1 MAHLYRRGKK
11 GTWYVKFYRDGKQ
24 VLRSLKT
31 TNRRVARDL
40 AIQLEAGAEPT
51 PAAHGQPAPIPS
63 QPSAKT
69 AEAQPVPAPADG
81 RLRLADV
88 LTDFVDQMESNRT
101 HKSFVNECSRLRT
114 IFGDACP
121 RLSRQLKPSKKR
133 KKKAHRDHAIEVE
146 YLDELTTAVINKHI
160 QERIRRDG
168 ISPATVLRIREIL
181 HRLFTWASERYGFYP
196 NGDPRFPNPA
206 AAIKRPTLQAPMVRF
221 LTLEDVE
228 EQLEAFKDMPV
239 IRTMVAVYIYA
250 GLRRAEALW
259 LTRGDI
265 DLTRRLIYI
274 RAKEVDGDYWQ
285 PKTKRNRAVP
295 ISSTLEK
302 LLKSYRPRGEGPW
315 YFPSS
320 SGQRWDPD
328 TFGHYLADLN
338 KKRGLAWTC
347 LDFRHTFGSQLAQRG
362 VSLYKIAE
370 LMGNS
375 PEICRRHYAAIRTEH
390 LHKDVEFED

>member
-1 MAHLYRRGKK
+1 MAHLYRRGKN
-11 GTWYVKFYRDGKQ
+11 GTWYVKFYQDGQQ

-31 TNRRVARDL
+31 TNRRIARDL

-51 PAAHGQPAPIPS
+51 VQVQQIPTNS
-63 QPSAKT
+63 LPEAG
-69 AEAQPVPAPADG
+69 AENTDVGKDVD
-81 RLRLADV
+81 RLKLADV
-88 LTDFVDQMESNRT
+88 LDEFVDQLESNRT
-101 HKSFVNECSRLRT
+101 HKSFKNECSRLRT
-114 IFGDACP
+114 IFGNACP
-121 RLSRQLKPSKKR
+121 KLSLQLKPSKKQL
-133 KKKAHRDHAIEVE
+133 KKTSHAHTIKIK
-146 YLDELTTAVINKHI
+146 YLDELTTVVINKHI

-168 ISPATVLRIREIL
+168 ISPTTVLRIREIL
-181 HRLFTWASERYGFYP
+181 HRLFTWAGEYYDFYTKC
-196 NGDPRFPNPA
+196 DPRFPNPA

-228 EQLEAFKDMPV
+228 EQLEALEEVPD
-239 IRTMVAVYIYA
+239 IRMMVAVYIYA
-250 GLRRAEALW
+250 GLRRAEVLW
-259 LTRGDI
+259 LTRGDV
-265 DLTRRLIYI
+265 DLTRLLIYV
-274 RAKEVDGDYWQ
+274 RAKEVNGDYWQ

-295 ISSTLEK
+295 ISNTLQK
-302 LLKSYRPRGEGPW
+302 LLKSYKPRGESPW
-315 YFPSS
+315 YFPYSS
-320 SGQRWDPD
+320 DQRWDPD

-338 KKRGLAWTC
+338 ERKNLAWTC